1 MERHEPVRRSGAKL
15 PNSEVFAP
23 MPTSPKNLAAAST
36 PLLLLLAFA
45 ALVAAMAVPAQEK
58 PAADKPTE
66 GQIGGLRFVD
76 VSEITV
82 VNVKVS
88 VTDKK
93 GPVLGLT
100 RDDFEVYQDGKPQEL
115 TNFAFYSEASPAA
128 VPMPTAAVP
137 APAAP
142 EATPAP
148 TPVPALE
155 REPLFITLYID
166 NENVLPLNRNRV
178 LNRVTE
184 FVNQYVKPPDRAML
198 VAYQRS
204 LKVLQPFTSDP
215 DEILDA
221 LRKVKLY
228 TGGRVS
234 VISSRKEIEEAIT
247 DQSQNQSNYGT
258 ERLYGLIRGF
268 AQEQQTNL
276 KFSIGSLREIITMM
290 SGLPGRKI
298 MVYVSDGLPMNPGLE
313 LYYELQA
320 QFNDPGVLSRS
331 QDYESSSLFRSL
343 VTTAAASGVT
353 IHTIDCRGLDSELGI
368 EAENRM
374 ARSTMAASIAMSNY
388 QDSLVYMA
396 EQTGGLYVINTN
408 DVTAGLERIGRD
420 MTTFYSLGYRL
431 APTGQDRVH
440 NVRVKLKGDRD
451 YRLSYTRTFIEK
463 TLPTRVGDRVMS
475 GLAFDLD
482 DNPLG
487 ITLSASEPT
496 PSSGGRWLLPVE
508 VRLPIDKIALVPDG
522 DALAGFLSVYYAARD
537 NEGKQSD
544 LQTTDH
550 SVKIPAAEYND
561 ARARVFV
568 VRTSLLLEPG
578 TYRISVGVRDQ
589 LTNQAGYAAIR
600 RPVHPEK
607 A

>member
-1 MERHEPVRRSGAKL
+1 M
-15 PNSEVFAP
+15 PNSP
-23 MPTSPKNLAAAST
+23 RSLAAAAKRV
-36 PLLLLLAFA
+36 LLLLAPLAF
-45 ALVAAMAVPAQEK
+45 VAAMVALAQEK

-76 VSEITV
+76 VSEVTI

-88 VTDKK
+88 VSDKQ

-100 RDDFEVYQDGKPQEL
+100 KADFEVYQDGKLQEL
-115 TNFAFYSEASPAA
+115 TNFAFYTEESPAA
-128 VPMPTAAVP
+128 EP
-137 APAAP
+137 APAAAP
-142 EATPAP
+142 AAPVPAAPAATPAP
-148 TPVPALE
+148 TPTPEPA

-178 LNRVTE
+178 LTRVTD
-184 FVNQYVKPPDRAML
+184 FVNQYVKPPDKAML

-204 LKVLQPFTSDP
+204 LKVLQPYTSDP
-215 DEILDA
+215 DEVIEA

-228 TGGRVS
+228 AGGRIAV
-234 VISSRKEIEEAIT
+234 VSSRKEIEEAIT
-247 DQSQNQSNYGT
+247 DETKTNNDM

-276 KFSIGSLREIITMM
+276 KFTVGSLREIVTMM
-290 SGLPGRKI
+290 SGLPGRKVLI
-298 MVYVSDGLPMNPGLE
+298 YVSDGLPMNPGLE
-313 LYYELQA
+313 LYYELQS
-320 QFNDPGVLSRS
+320 QYNDPGVLARS

-343 VTTAAASGVT
+343 VTTAAAAGVT

-374 ARSTMAASIAMSNY
+374 ARSTMGAAIAVSNY

-396 EQTGGLYVINTN
+396 EQTGGLAIINTN
-408 DVTAGLERIGRD
+408 DVTAGLGKIGRD

-431 APTGQDRVH
+431 TPTGQDRVH

-451 YRLSYTRTFIEK
+451 RGYRLAYTRTFIEK

-482 DNPLG
+482 DNPLEV
-487 ITLSASEPT
+487 TLSAAEPT

-508 VRLPIDKIALVPDG
+508 VRLPIGKIALVPDG
-522 DALAGFLSVYYAARD
+522 DNLSGFLSVYYAARD

-544 LQTTDH
+544 LQTTEH
-550 SVKIPAAEYND
+550 SVKIPAAEYESSREKTFLV
-561 ARARVFV
+561 RA
-568 VRTSLLLEPG
+568 SLLLEPG

-600 RPVHPEK
+600 RAVHPEQV
-607 A
+607 